1 MSTRMKLSFELEV
14 VGNGSGYGVV
24 AVAVAVAAVVPD
36 AVLAAVVA
44 GELSGPAPKFEW

>member
-14 VGNGSGYGVV
+14 LGNGSGYGV
-24 AVAVAVAAVVPD
+24 VAVAAVVPD

-44 GELSGPAPKFEW
+44 GELTGPAPKFEW